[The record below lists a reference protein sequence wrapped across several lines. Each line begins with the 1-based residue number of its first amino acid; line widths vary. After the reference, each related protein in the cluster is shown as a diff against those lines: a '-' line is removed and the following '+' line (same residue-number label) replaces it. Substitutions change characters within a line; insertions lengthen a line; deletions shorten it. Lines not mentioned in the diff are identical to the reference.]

1 MSIWPVEDVR
11 NVVTGSN
18 NNTNC
23 SKKDCSCG
31 NKEILQLLTQIVEQN
46 TTLIQQVAQKD
57 QVILAALE
65 QNNELL
71 MQLSEQDSVV
81 AYGNKTLD

>member
-1 MSIWPVEDVR
+1 MS
-11 NVVTGSN
+11 GSN

-31 NKEILQLLTQIVEQN
+31 NKEVLQLLTRIVEQN
-46 TTLIQQVAQKD
+46 TTLIQQIANKD

-71 MQLSEQDSVV
+71 MQFSEQESVV
-81 AYGNKTLD
+81 AYSNKTLD

>member
-1 MSIWPVEDVR
+1 M
-11 NVVTGSN
+11 TGSN
-18 NNTNC
+18 NNSNC

-31 NKEILQLLTQIVEQN
+31 NKEILQLLSQIVEQN
-46 TTLIQQVAQKD
+46 TTLIQQMANKD
-57 QVILAALE
+57 QVILTALE

>member
-1 MSIWPVEDVR
+1 MS
-11 NVVTGSN
+11 
-18 NNTNC
+18 
-23 SKKDCSCG
+23 
-31 NKEILQLLTQIVEQN
+31 QIVEQN

-71 MQLSEQDSVV
+71 MQLSEQEPVV
-81 AYGNKTLD
+81 AYSNKTLD

>member
-1 MSIWPVEDVR
+1 MTLWPVKDVR
-11 NVVTGSN
+11 NAVTGSN
-18 NNTNC
+18 NNSNC

-46 TTLIQQVAQKD
+46 TTLIQQLAQKD

-71 MQLSEQDSVV
+71 MQLSEQESVV

>member
-1 MSIWPVEDVR
+1 MS
-11 NVVTGSN
+11 GSN

-46 TTLIQQVAQKD
+46 TTLIQQVANKD

-71 MQLSEQDSVV
+71 MQLSEQESVV

>member
-1 MSIWPVEDVR
+1 MSLWPVKDVG
-11 NVVTGSN
+11 NVVSGSN

-31 NKEILQLLTQIVEQN
+31 NKEVLHLLTQIVEQN

-71 MQLSEQDSVV
+71 MQLSEQESVV
-81 AYGNKTLD
+81 AYSNKTLD

>member
-1 MSIWPVEDVR
+1 MS
-11 NVVTGSN
+11 GLN
-18 NNTNC
+18 NNSNC

-46 TTLIQQVAQKD
+46 TTLIQQVANKD

-71 MQLSEQDSVV
+71 IQLSEQETQVV
-81 AYGNKTLD
+81 YSNKTLD

>member
-1 MSIWPVEDVR
+1 M
-11 NVVTGSN
+11 TGSN
-18 NNTNC
+18 NNSNC

-46 TTLIQQVAQKD
+46 TTLIQQMANKD
-57 QVILAALE
+57 QVILTALE

>member
-1 MSIWPVEDVR
+1 MS
-11 NVVTGSN
+11 GSN
-18 NNTNC
+18 NNTNF

-31 NKEILQLLTQIVEQN
+31 NKEILQLLSQIVEQN
-46 TTLIQQVAQKD
+46 TTLIQQVANKD

-71 MQLSEQDSVV
+71 MQLSEQESVV
-81 AYGNKTLD
+81 AYSNKTLD

>member
-1 MSIWPVEDVR
+1 M
-11 NVVTGSN
+11 TGSN

-31 NKEILQLLTQIVEQN
+31 NKEILQLLSQIVEQN

-71 MQLSEQDSVV
+71 MQLSEQESVV
-81 AYGNKTLD
+81 AYSIRRWIEVKHG

>member
-1 MSIWPVEDVR
+1 MS
-11 NVVTGSN
+11 GSN

-46 TTLIQQVAQKD
+46 TTLIQQLAQKD

-71 MQLSEQDSVV
+71 MQLSEQESVV

>member
-1 MSIWPVEDVR
+1 MS
-11 NVVTGSN
+11 GSN
-18 NNTNC
+18 NNSNC

-31 NKEILQLLTQIVEQN
+31 NKEIVQLLTQIVEQN
-46 TTLIQQVAQKD
+46 TTLIQQVANKD

-71 MQLSEQDSVV
+71 MQLSEQESVV
-81 AYGNKTLD
+81 AYSNKTLD